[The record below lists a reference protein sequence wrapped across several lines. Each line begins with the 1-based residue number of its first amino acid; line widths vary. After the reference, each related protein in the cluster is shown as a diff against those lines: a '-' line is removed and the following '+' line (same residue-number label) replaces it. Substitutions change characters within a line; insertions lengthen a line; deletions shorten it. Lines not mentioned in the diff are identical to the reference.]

1 MAVSMDDATVRAT
14 FFRDLPGK
22 YKTNADGF
30 ACNPNLEKR
39 KYLKRLKEVLK
50 SNVLD
55 KLRSCRDETL
65 AMELMWHR
73 NCQWQQRHED
83 NDLYL
88 QPQYDPECGK
98 GRLHG
103 ALADAN
109 APGYVMD
116 FAETKGKLPNGGAA
130 VTATADDVFNAWKS
144 VKQTSDPL
152 PTFKDNPANARDMLV
167 NFFPRPG
174 QDCDP
179 LQDPALRRGDC
190 RAAVHRLQLHAARVH
205 AGRLGRFWWSQA
217 GGLCQHQPNRLESR
231 QCGKA
236 AAENWCGRDAGD
248 VE

>member
-1 MAVSMDDATVRAT
+1 MAVNMDDATARTA

-73 NCQWQQRHED
+73 NCQWQQKYED

-88 QPQYDPECGK
+88 QPQYNPECGK

-103 ALADAN
+103 DLAKAGVS
-109 APGYVMD
+109 GYVMD
-116 FAETKGKLPNGGAA
+116 FAETKGKLPNGGGV
-130 VTATADDVFNAWKS
+130 VTATADAVYNAWKS
-144 VKQTSDPL
+144 VKHASGTL
-152 PTFKDNPANARDMLV
+152 PAFNDSPADANDMLT
-167 NFFPRPG
+167 NFFLHHDRVRDKIATHSKI
-174 QDCDP
+174 QRCD
-179 LQDPALRRGDC
+179 AAIAELRSIDYSFMLWCKSKG
-190 RAAVHRLQLHAARVH
+190 
-205 AGRLGRFWWSQA
+205 GRF
-217 GGLCQHQPNRLESR
+217 
-231 QCGKA
+231 
-236 AAENWCGRDAGD
+236 
-248 VE
+248 